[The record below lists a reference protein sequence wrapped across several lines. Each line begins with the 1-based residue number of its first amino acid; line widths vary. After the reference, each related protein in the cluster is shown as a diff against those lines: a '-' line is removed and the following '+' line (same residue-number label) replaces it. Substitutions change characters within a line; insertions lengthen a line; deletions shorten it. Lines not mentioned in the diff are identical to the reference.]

1 MFGPESGRWSISR
14 SYGRDSDT
22 TETRFYVNI
31 SANAIP
37 PETGWTWCSG
47 SMYAPTLVAGDSSP
61 AESTQQEIY
70 ELPDV
75 SSLVMTEQQDKL
87 WKFVQELSD
96 LVETHESDKINNK
109 REAIKL
115 RQASLNML
123 EWSSI
128 NRLSVECAEL
138 ILYKIVTDQI

>member
-1 MFGPESGRWSISR
+1 M
-14 SYGRDSDT
+14 DSDT
-22 TETRFYVNI
+22 TDTTCYVNM

-37 PETGWTWCSG
+37 PETGWTSRSG
-47 SMYAPTLVAGDSSP
+47 SLYVPTLVAGNSSP

-70 ELPDV
+70 ALPDL
-75 SSLVMTEQQDKL
+75 SSLVMTEEQDTL
-87 WKFVQELSD
+87 WKFVQELSV
-96 LVETHESDKINNK
+96 LVETCESDKINIK

-138 ILYKIVTDQI
+138 ILHKIVTDQI